1 MLVNKSGDRQWAA
14 TLHAGI
20 ERALFR
26 NNDQGGQ

>member
-1 MLVNKSGDRQWAA
+1 MLVNKSADRQWAA
-14 TLHAGI
+14 TPHAGI